1 LKEQSRTP
9 QVASYVQYTSQDGR
23 PYYYNTATGL
33 TQWEAPKEVV
43 VPPPKFPGHSQG
55 PAGCNLFVFHLPIEW
70 LEPELVSYFA
80 PFGNVISSR
89 IMCDKTTGKSKGY
102 GFISYD
108 NQLSAV
114 NAVRMMN
121 GFQVGNKRLKV
132 QIKKGE
138 DSGSSSFPPFS
149 PYPSYHEP
157 YSNKK

>member
-1 LKEQSRTP
+1 M
-9 QVASYVQYTSQDGR
+9 
-23 PYYYNTATGL
+23 TGA
-33 TQWEAPKEVV
+33 TQWEAPKEVEAPPV
-43 VPPPKFPGHSQG
+43 VPVPAPKFAGHSQG

-70 LEPELVSYFA
+70 LEPELVSYFQ

-108 NQLSAV
+108 NQVSAV

-138 DSGSSSFPPFS
+138 EGNGGLPGFQ
-149 PYPSYHEP
+149 PYPNFQETFMS
-157 YSNKK
+157 KK